1 MRKLWVFGQREK
13 WSFTLLSFDKF
24 LGIHSVEYKKP
35 LERFEEMNG
44 ICLRDVTLAVLRRA
58 CQGK

>member
-1 MRKLWVFGQREK
+1 MFGQREK